1 MKFYDKSKK
10 QFVEFGDS
18 FIEQYTAA
26 YYYPENGEINQ
37 PLIKGLSRCSRY
49 SEKEIEHVLKNGIK
63 NEEDV
68 VHILAWKIGKIT
80 HKTCSEKKP
89 FSYSSDWADLENYDK
104 WASNFSTIQLRKN
117 QFPIKEI
124 AEAVLAHLSHWE
136 KDIEQNNWLGVLEDF
151 NNIKREK
158 DWKGLGTVYCITLL
172 YFISKGKY
180 PIFDQFAD
188 KALDVISQNKEEFPN
203 IDSKS
208 YKPLPSDLPIKVGKL
223 KLFKERYDEYC
234 EKIEKLKSQ
243 LSVRYRNPQNR
254 DLDRAL
260 WVYGHIKC
268 AEDLNIE

>member
-1 MKFYDKSKK
+1 MKFYDKDRK

-18 FIEQYTAA
+18 FIEQYAKA
-26 YYYPENGEINQ
+26 YYYPENGKIDQ
-37 PLIKGLSRCSRY
+37 PLIKRLSRCSQY
-49 SEKEIEHVLKNGIK
+49 SEREIDSLLESGIK

-68 VHILAWKIGKIT
+68 IHILAWKIGKIA

-104 WASNFSTIQLRKN
+104 WACHSSTIRLRKN

-124 AEAVLAHLSHWE
+124 AEYVLSNLNHWE
-136 KDIEQNNWLGVLEDF
+136 EDIEQNTWFCVLEDF
-151 NNIKREK
+151 NNTKREK
-158 DWKGLGTVYCITLL
+158 GWHGLGTVYCITLL

-188 KALDVISQNKEEFPN
+188 KALDVISQNKEAFPN
-203 IDSKS
+203 ADDKKYEPI
-208 YKPLPSDLPIKVGKL
+208 PSDLPTKDEKKMGEL
-223 KLFKERYDEYC
+223 KERYKRYC
-234 EKIEKLKSQ
+234 KKIETLKSQ
-243 LSVRYRNPQNR
+243 LSGRYRDPQNR

-268 AEDLNIE
+268 AEDVR